1 MEKIKEKIGQIK
13 TIIQEIEE
21 LWKEASEVKKQYSME
36 EVRGILADKARLG
49 YTTKIKELLEKY
61 GANKLSELSPEK
73 YADILRDVK
82 ELENGK

>member
-1 MEKIKEKIGQIK
+1 MEEIREKLKQIQVLV
-13 TIIQEIEE
+13 QEIESLCQGTDE
-21 LWKEASEVKKQYSME
+21 KTYTLE

-49 YTTKIKELLEKY
+49 FTSQIKELLEKY

-73 YADILRDVK
+73 YGDILRDVK